1 MEQLQRLKAI
11 EPLDE
16 DIQRQA
22 LQYVICRGR
31 YVAPRLD
38 CIDSFKVFSNEARK
52 RIFDVLRGM
61 IERGRFDNLS
71 GEIVRYFDNETP
83 ENLEARYITTL
94 PYVEDEAAACY
105 GLMERQNLA
114 LAKWDVCVKQLQALA
129 DKHAPIEEIREFDE
143 RGQILTANYTSNI
156 RLHPVSIADNCEFDW
171 LLTDR
176 NGRGTLATGNVYQIA
191 GLPKS
196 GKSKMVDILT
206 ASCLGCSLW
215 GLHTTPAHE
224 HPKILIFDTEMSRA
238 DDVRA
243 MRRINA
249 LAGLDCARDHFD
261 KYQYYNITE
270 ESDMIS
276 AVIERTQA
284 EKPDLVFIDGIND
297 LLNDPND
304 LSESKAIVKRL
315 NQFAKTAGGIGKP
328 VCIVWLLHLNQSEGA
343 TAKKAGGHSG
353 SQSTMKVA
361 GGWIVA
367 RDEDSGIMS
376 AINNVSRHGAIA
388 PIHFKIEDDGETLT
402 NAETEYNETIETA
415 AEYAAQMDTQ
425 RKENAKQKQR
435 ERYIKDA
442 YTKCKNLGVWDGAP
456 ITRDDFISA
465 YLSSI
470 SPHKQNANRD
480 LSKWM
485 NDYGIIEARED
496 GFLYLVEPVITDT
509 PF

>member
-11 EPLDE
+11 DPLD
-16 DIQRQA
+16 DDVQRQA
-22 LQYVICRGR
+22 LQYVVNRGR
-31 YVAPRLD
+31 YVATRLD
-38 CIDSFKVFSNEARK
+38 FIDSFRVFSTEARK
-52 RIFDVLRGM
+52 KIFDALRGM
-61 IERGRFDNLS
+61 IERGRLDNLS
-71 GEIVRYFDNETP
+71 GEIMRYFDNETP
-83 ENLEARYITTL
+83 ESIEARLIVALPYLEA
-94 PYVEDEAAACY
+94 EAAACY

-114 LAKWDVCVKQLQALA
+114 LAKWDICIKQMQALA
-129 DKHAPIEEIREFDE
+129 DKRAPIEEIREFDE
-143 RGQILTANYTSNI
+143 RAQILTSNYTSNI
-156 RLHPVSIADNCEFDW
+156 RLQPVSITDNCEFDW

-206 ASCLGCSLW
+206 ASCLGCTLW
-215 GLHTTPAHE
+215 GLRPTPNHE
-224 HPKILIFDTEMSRA
+224 SPKVLIFDTEMSRA

-243 MRRINA
+243 MHRINA
-249 LAGLDCARDHFD
+249 LAGLDSTRDHFD

-402 NAETEYNETIETA
+402 NAETEYNDTIETA
-415 AEYAAQMDTQ
+415 AEYAAQMDLQ

-456 ITRDDFISA
+456 ITRDDFITA

-470 SPHKQNANRD
+470 SPHRQNATRD

-485 NDYGIIEARED
+485 DYGIIEARED
-496 GFLYLVEPVITDT
+496 GFLYLNDPSQLPRRYD
-509 PF
+509 